1 MALET
6 DRSEAIASGPM
17 LDRLDRLGFMDRS
30 ADPTDRRRSVISITP
45 GGLARCRELM
55 EPLVRE
61 GDELLRRRFTS
72 DELAVVT
79 RFLTETTELQRAH
92 VARLK
97 AVAAPD

>member
-1 MALET
+1 
-6 DRSEAIASGPM
+6 
-17 LDRLDRLGFMDRS
+17 
-30 ADPTDRRRSVISITP
+30 
-45 GGLARCRELM
+45 M